1 MGKADSEQPP
11 TLPKA
16 ATPAHADLSV
26 TVCNFLT
33 TSEAPLSIG
42 KDPVSAEGNQPDTQ
56 EQELWDR
63 ISTTEGAERA
73 EVLDELS
80 HFAYRKNN
88 YKECLQLLDTS
99 IEIYFSL
106 NTGFHTKQ
114 LIHLYEGK
122 AFCHSN
128 LDQNQEAAEAFEMLA
143 GYFCIDEDREGF
155 LRAKRA
161 AGREWYSAECYEKS
175 LEAHTIVSLELDI
188 DATDYTMGIDNLNI
202 GLAAQQLK
210 RHQEAVDRFLKARTL
225 FKAAKNPEY
234 VNWCDRHLAQSYVE
248 LKNGFEA
255 GFHAKHFFNYSK
267 VAEDLTMEGYARYRL
282 GQADWLQK
290 EYGSAQ
296 SQFERALELMT
307 LDEEKDW
314 ESIIKINNELAA
326 ALFAQGKDEDAKTT
340 LERIATIEETMGTE

>member
-1 MGKADSEQPP
+1 
-11 TLPKA
+11 
-16 ATPAHADLSV
+16 
-26 TVCNFLT
+26 
-33 TSEAPLSIG
+33 
-42 KDPVSAEGNQPDTQ
+42 
-56 EQELWDR
+56 
-63 ISTTEGAERA
+63 
-73 EVLDELS
+73 
-80 HFAYRKNN
+80 
-88 YKECLQLLDTS
+88 
-99 IEIYFSL
+99 
-106 NTGFHTKQ
+106 
-114 LIHLYEGK
+114 
-122 AFCHSN
+122 
-128 LDQNQEAAEAFEMLA
+128 
-143 GYFCIDEDREGF
+143 
-155 LRAKRA
+155 
-161 AGREWYSAECYEKS
+161 
-175 LEAHTIVSLELDI
+175 
-188 DATDYTMGIDNLNI
+188 MGIDNLNI